1 MHHNIRLWN
10 AAATGNIGEIRRQ
23 VRLAKTYNRTREQ
36 SFPDFLSSSNT
47 ANGHTALVSASIGGH
62 LPCMKLLIREGSSLD
77 HTDKKGMTPLMHSA
91 IHGRAGCVKLLLL
104 SLGDSEKQKRLLRFR
119 DERGLTALDLA
130 RVAQK
135 DWVFARKRVSA
146 IGSFIA
152 NKTYSKRRQGGK
164 HALSSLLPPHGDQTD
179 SHVDQAIDFQWTIE
193 LLLDPPNPIVSED
206 EMLRVGDEEGWA
218 KDIVETSDD
227 NTTEGGGIF
236 SSYNCNGPMVYL
248 SIHHDLWALAV
259 PNISHQAAIGK
270 AARHCSSLRLK
281 MEKARTLK
289 EIKLIVSVL
298 QPVLGITKIK
308 WKKGRGKIL
317 RQAQLSLNEK
327 IDLEL
332 AKRRSGEE
340 KKHMLGEDAYAT
352 KIRPYLTC
360 ARPKLRY
367 LTNIYNKLAAG
378 VHLSTLEDKT
388 HTHDLEAKGGS
399 LPANELTAKNFA
411 RFCTLTGELLN
422 AEKTRTILSNIRKQ
436 VEVEYGNSFWPAPIL
451 GIVEF
456 VMFWLKGEQEEKS
469 NNQLPEWMVAADG
482 DSESGDKTMLEEE
495 TLPQNMWLKR
505 LKTRQYVEKHASLVS
520 AKAGRLGFLTKFMSS
535 ITYSLSADSGR
546 KTKVSRLSYLIK
558 SERNN
563 PKPPPMKKEIV
574 VEREKRK
581 EDQLLVK
588 ELLKVG
594 NTGMDAEKA
603 ERVLQAQQKKR
614 EEFSEK
620 AKVEADRQKLM
631 QQKRTEKERK
641 ELAEKAKKDKR
652 RKERKEKKIEME
664 RKKDQRRKQRELR
677 QKMSKGKKGG
687 RHRSK
692 MRRTA

>member
-1 MHHNIRLWN
+1 MCPCRYLFSTTMHHNIRLWN

-77 HTDKKGMTPLMHSA
+77 HTDKKGMTPLMHAA

-179 SHVDQAIDFQWTIE
+179 SHVDQAIDFQWT
-193 LLLDPPNPIVSED
+193 
-206 EMLRVGDEEGWA
+206 
-218 KDIVETSDD
+218 
-227 NTTEGGGIF
+227 
-236 SSYNCNGPMVYL
+236 
-248 SIHHDLWALAV
+248 
-259 PNISHQAAIGK
+259 
-270 AARHCSSLRLK
+270 
-281 MEKARTLK
+281 
-289 EIKLIVSVL
+289 
-298 QPVLGITKIK
+298 
-308 WKKGRGKIL
+308 
-317 RQAQLSLNEK
+317 
-327 IDLEL
+327 
-332 AKRRSGEE
+332 
-340 KKHMLGEDAYAT
+340 
-352 KIRPYLTC
+352 
-360 ARPKLRY
+360 
-367 LTNIYNKLAAG
+367 
-378 VHLSTLEDKT
+378 
-388 HTHDLEAKGGS
+388 
-399 LPANELTAKNFA
+399 
-411 RFCTLTGELLN
+411 
-422 AEKTRTILSNIRKQ
+422 
-436 VEVEYGNSFWPAPIL
+436 
-451 GIVEF
+451 
-456 VMFWLKGEQEEKS
+456 
-469 NNQLPEWMVAADG
+469 
-482 DSESGDKTMLEEE
+482 
-495 TLPQNMWLKR
+495 
-505 LKTRQYVEKHASLVS
+505 
-520 AKAGRLGFLTKFMSS
+520 
-535 ITYSLSADSGR
+535 
-546 KTKVSRLSYLIK
+546 
-558 SERNN
+558 N